1 MAATLAATFTFIR
14 CVRESLY
21 GLRYLKSVVRVG
33 LGVGETLNCE
43 RKVKN
48 SQNPY
53 AVGLRE
59 YDTTVGHVLR
69 VISCICTLFFNNSW

>member
-21 GLRYLKSVVRVG
+21 RLRYLKSVVRVVR
-33 LGVGETLNCE
+33 VGETLNCE
-43 RKVKN
+43 HEVKN
-48 SQNPY
+48 LQNPY
-53 AVGLRE
+53 VVGLRE
-59 YDTTVGHVLR
+59 YDTTVSHVLR

>member
-1 MAATLAATFTFIR
+1 MAVTLAANFTFIS

-33 LGVGETLNCE
+33 ETLNCE
-43 RKVKN
+43 REVKN

-59 YDTTVGHVLR
+59 YDTTVGHV
-69 VISCICTLFFNNSW
+69 ISCICTLFFNNSW